1 MPVPS
6 NTLKQRFGERL
17 RRARLMNGLSLRA
30 LGDALDGQVSHAA
43 LAKYEKGLMGPNS
56 TVLLA
61 LGRALGVDNDY
72 FFRSTA
78 VALSGIEFRK
88 RTKCSKKEVD
98 RIREEAHDFFER
110 YLEVEAILGL
120 KNPRN
125 YQFDLTKLTD
135 TSELAN
141 EVEKSAAKLRQK
153 WKLGQNPIQ
162 NLHEELEHSG
172 VKVKE
177 VEADNHFDGFCGW
190 ADDRIP
196 VIVLAKHL
204 NENLPRK
211 RFTAAHELGH
221 LVLRLPEGLEKKA
234 EEALCNRFAGAF
246 LMPAGGIKEFGVKRS
261 KVTLG
266 ELKALKEEW
275 GLSLQAIMRRLED
288 LEIITPSRR
297 KSFDFLYRTKYRWHL
312 TAEPGQWR
320 GSETATRFPQL
331 VFRAA
336 AEELI
341 TRSKAAGLLGMK
353 QREFDK
359 SMAVMA

>member
-1 MPVPS
+1 MTTPVNP
-6 NTLKQRFGERL
+6 LKQHFGDRL
-17 RRARLMNGLSLRA
+17 RRARLMSGLSLRA
-30 LGDALDGQVSHAA
+30 LGEALDGRVSHAA

-56 TVLLA
+56 TVLIA
-61 LGRALGVDNDY
+61 LGRALNVDNDY

-88 RTKCSKKEVD
+88 RTKCTKKEVD

-120 KNPRN
+120 KNP
-125 YQFDLTKLTD
+125 QKQKFDLTQLTD
-135 TSELAN
+135 PSELAHA
-141 EVEKSAAKLRQK
+141 VEQSAVKLRQK

-162 NLHEELEHSG
+162 NLHEELEHGG

-177 VEADNHFDGFCGW
+177 VEANSHFDGFCGW

-221 LVLRLPEGLEKKA
+221 LVLGLPAGLEKKR

-246 LMPAGGIKEFGVKRS
+246 LMPAEGIKEFGSKRS

-288 LEIITPSRR
+288 LKIITPSRR
-297 KSFDFLYRTKYRWHL
+297 KSFDFLYRTKYRWHQ
-312 TAEPGQWR
+312 TGEPGQWH
-320 GSETATRFPQL
+320 GSETATRFHQL
-331 VFRAA
+331 VYRAA

-341 TRSKAAGLLGMK
+341 TRAKAAGLLDIR

-359 SMAVMA
+359 SMAVMG

>member
-1 MPVPS
+1 MPDPA

-17 RRARLMNGLSLRA
+17 RRARLMNGFSLRA
-30 LGDALDGQVSHAA
+30 LGETLEGQVSHAA
-43 LAKYEKGLMGPNS
+43 LSKYEKGLMGPNS
-56 TVLLA
+56 TVLVA
-61 LGRALGVDNDY
+61 LGRALGVDTEYY
-72 FFRSTA
+72 FRPTA

-88 RTKCSKKEVD
+88 RSKCPKKEVD

-110 YLEVEAILGL
+110 YLEIEAILGL
-120 KNPRN
+120 KDPPAKH
-125 YQFDLTKLTD
+125 FDLRK
-135 TSELAN
+135 TSDLNELATA
-141 EVEKSAAKLRQK
+141 VEIAADKLRQV

-177 VEADNHFDGFCGW
+177 VDADGHFDGFSGW
-190 ADDRIP
+190 ADGSIP
-196 VIVLAKHL
+196 VIVLARHL
-204 NENLPRK
+204 NDNLPRK

-221 LVLRLPEGLEKKA
+221 LVLQLPEDLEKKQ
-234 EEALCNRFAGAF
+234 EESLCHRFAGAF
-246 LMPAGGIKEFGVKRS
+246 LMPAEGFKEFGSKRS

-266 ELKALKEEW
+266 ELKALKAEW
-275 GLSLQAIMRRLED
+275 GLSLQAIMRRLQD

-297 KSFDFLYRTKYRWHL
+297 KNFDFLYRSKYKWHDIG
-312 TAEPGQWR
+312 EPGEWH
-320 GSETATRFPQL
+320 GSETASRFPQL

-341 TRSKAAGLLGMK
+341 TRSKAASLLGMK

-359 SMAVMA
+359 SMA